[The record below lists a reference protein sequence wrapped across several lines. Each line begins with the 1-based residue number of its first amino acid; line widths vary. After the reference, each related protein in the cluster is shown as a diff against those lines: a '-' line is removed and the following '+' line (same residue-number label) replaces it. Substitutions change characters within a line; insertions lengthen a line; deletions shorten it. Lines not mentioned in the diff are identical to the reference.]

1 MQNHTYQ
8 TFVPLTAACDKR
20 HYFMCISSLKRGSRQ
35 TDLHQNKMQRLA
47 RMKRELQMLQQSPPH
62 GISCWAKVDNI
73 EQLEARKLIINDG
86 AIVLGEPCI
95 W

>member
-1 MQNHTYQ
+1 MIKVTILCVFRHQNGE
-8 TFVPLTAACDKR
+8 AAK
-20 HYFMCISSLKRGSRQ
+20 S
-35 TDLHQNKMQRLA
+35 DLHQNKMQRLA

-73 EQLEARKLIINDG
+73 EQLEARKLIISDG
-86 AIVLGEPCI
+86 TIVLGEPCI